1 MDIQADIKW
10 IQQEL
15 NNVSDPVLIAAFKS
29 LLAYKQKQEL
39 KFVSDFD
46 AAYERAEKDK
56 SQGNVSPHEDVR
68 KKYEKWL

>member
-15 NNVSDPVLIAAFKS
+15 NNVSDPDLIAAFQS
-29 LLAYKQKQEL
+29 LLAYKQEL

>member
-1 MDIQADIKW
+1 
-10 IQQEL
+10 
-15 NNVSDPVLIAAFKS
+15 
-29 LLAYKQKQEL
+29 LAYKQEL